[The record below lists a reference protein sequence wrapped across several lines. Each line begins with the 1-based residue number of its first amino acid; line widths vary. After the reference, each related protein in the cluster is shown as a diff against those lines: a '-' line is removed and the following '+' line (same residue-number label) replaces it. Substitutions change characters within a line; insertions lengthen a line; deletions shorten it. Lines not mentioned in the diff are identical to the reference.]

1 MNAKYS
7 LNGYENARVP
17 VNTEILGSYDVVYS
31 ATDSSG
37 NLAVV
42 RRTVEVVPDPD
53 APVISLIGE
62 PRIVHE
68 AGNPFEDPG
77 VSLNGW

>member
-1 MNAKYS
+1 M
-7 LNGYENARVP
+7 
-17 VNTEILGSYDVVYS
+17 NTEILGSYDVVYS

-62 PRIVHE
+62 PR
-68 AGNPFEDPG
+68 DC
-77 VSLNGW
+77 S